1 MVRHYQTETD
11 FFASLRTICRLALRN
26 KANAKCV
33 PTSQQSDSEM
43 CPNVSLQ
50 QQQQQAIVSACIG
63 ACGWIYLQM
72 SLKFNGIKSNVIIS
86 PNKPILTVPSNFGTL
101 SPPDI

>member
-33 PTSQQSDSEM
+33 LTSQQSDSEM

-50 QQQQQAIVSACIG
+50 EQQQQAIVAESDAS
-63 ACGWIYLQM
+63 IYLDM
-72 SLKFNGIKSNVIIS
+72 HRCLWVDLFANVS
-86 PNKPILTVPSNFGTL
+86 
-101 SPPDI
+101 

>member
-33 PTSQQSDSEM
+33 PTSQQSDCEM

-50 QQQQQAIVSACIG
+50 EQQQAIVAVGDTSIFMHRCLWVDLFA
-63 ACGWIYLQM
+63 
-72 SLKFNGIKSNVIIS
+72 SVS
-86 PNKPILTVPSNFGTL
+86 
-101 SPPDI
+101 

>member
-33 PTSQQSDSEM
+33 PTSQQSDCEM

-50 QQQQQAIVSACIG
+50 EQQQQAIVAESDFS
-63 ACGWIYLQM
+63 IYMHRCLWVD
-72 SLKFNGIKSNVIIS
+72 LFANVS
-86 PNKPILTVPSNFGTL
+86 
-101 SPPDI
+101 

>member
-33 PTSQQSDSEM
+33 PTSQQSDCEM

-50 QQQQQAIVSACIG
+50 EQQQQQAIVSESEFS
-63 ACGWIYLQM
+63 IYMHRCSWVDLFA
-72 SLKFNGIKSNVIIS
+72 SVS
-86 PNKPILTVPSNFGTL
+86 
-101 SPPDI
+101 

>member
-1 MVRHYQTETD
+1 MVLHYQTETD

-33 PTSQQSDSEM
+33 PTSQQSNCEM

-50 QQQQQAIVSACIG
+50 EQQQQAIVA
-63 ACGWIYLQM
+63 Q
-72 SLKFNGIKSNVIIS
+72 
-86 PNKPILTVPSNFGTL
+86 SNF
-101 SPPDI
+101 SIYIYRCSWVD

>member
-50 QQQQQAIVSACIG
+50 EQQQQAIVSQSDTR
-63 ACGWIYLQM
+63 IYMHRCLWVD
-72 SLKFNGIKSNVIIS
+72 LFANVS
-86 PNKPILTVPSNFGTL
+86 
-101 SPPDI
+101 

>member
-33 PTSQQSDSEM
+33 PTSPCKNNNNRQSWLRM
-43 CPNVSLQ
+43 TLVST
-50 QQQQQAIVSACIG
+50 CIG

-86 PNKPILTVPSNFGTL
+86 EYT
-101 SPPDI
+101 

>member
-11 FFASLRTICRLALRN
+11 FFASLRTICLRN

-33 PTSQQSDSEM
+33 PTSQQSDCEM

-50 QQQQQAIVSACIG
+50 EQQQQAIVAMGDTS
-63 ACGWIYLQM
+63 IYMHRCSWVDLFA
-72 SLKFNGIKSNVIIS
+72 SVS
-86 PNKPILTVPSNFGTL
+86 
-101 SPPDI
+101 

>member
-1 MVRHYQTETD
+1 MVLHYQTETD

-33 PTSQQSDSEM
+33 PTSQQSDCEM

-50 QQQQQAIVSACIG
+50 QQQAIVA
-63 ACGWIYLQM
+63 Q
-72 SLKFNGIKSNVIIS
+72 
-86 PNKPILTVPSNFGTL
+86 SNFSIYMHRCSWVDL
-101 SPPDI
+101 FANVS

>member
-33 PTSQQSDSEM
+33 PTSQQSDCEM

-50 QQQQQAIVSACIG
+50 EQQTIVAQSDAS
-63 ACGWIYLQM
+63 IYMHRCLWVD
-72 SLKFNGIKSNVIIS
+72 LFANVS
-86 PNKPILTVPSNFGTL
+86 
-101 SPPDI
+101 